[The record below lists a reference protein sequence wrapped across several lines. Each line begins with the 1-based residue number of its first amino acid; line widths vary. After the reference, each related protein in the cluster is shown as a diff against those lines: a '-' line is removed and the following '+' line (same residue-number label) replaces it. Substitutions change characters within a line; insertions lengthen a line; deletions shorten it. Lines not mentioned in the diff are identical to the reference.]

1 MSVRPAECRAGTTPR
16 DARVVALRIAV
27 GRPGAA
33 EQGRHRVG
41 GGLAGR
47 ARGVDQV
54 LVGFNLVPGQGIA
67 VAAQAGARGGDGGRV
82 ADVGDAPVAVGDEM
96 SYGAERRA
104 VVVDLDQVGRQAGRG
119 PVDEYDR
126 NARDSRDSRVEP
138 GMVVPGRA
146 EQQPGHPALHHPR
159 DDVALPGG
167 VPAGA
172 GDQHGPAV
180 PRHLQLHRV
189 DDLGEERIGDGLH
202 HEPDRG
208 VRARPQGPGH
218 RVGLEPQV
226 EHCRLDALPGDRRD
240 PRVVV
245 QDPRSGAQAH
255 PGRVRDVQKPGWPAD
270 RVLLGRALLRK
281 GAARTGCC
289 AIDGIRSLCPD
300 FAIDGKPGGGSTCLV
315 CPSPDRPRSPDPPR

>member
-16 DARVVALRIAV
+16 EARVVALRIAV
-27 GRPGAA
+27 GGPGAA
-33 EQGRHRVG
+33 EQCRHRVG
-41 GGLAGR
+41 GVLAGR
-47 ARGVDQV
+47 AFAVDEL

-67 VAAQAGARGGDGGRV
+67 VAAQAGAGGGDGGRV

-96 SYGAERRA
+96 GHRAERRA
-104 VVVDLDQVGRQAGRG
+104 VVVDLDQVGRQAGGG

-126 NARDSRDSRVEP
+126 DARVEP

-146 EQQPGHPALHHPR
+146 EQQPGHPALHHPP

-167 VPAGA
+167 IPAGA

-189 DDLGEERIGDGLH
+189 DDLGEERIGDGLD

-245 QDPRSGAQAH
+245 QDPRSGTQAH
-255 PGRVRDVQKPGWPAD
+255 PGRVRDVEEPGRPA
-270 RVLLGRALLRK
+270 GRARVP
-281 GAARTGCC
+281 GRV
-289 AIDGIRSLCPD
+289 RSM
-300 FAIDGKPGGGSTCLV
+300 A
-315 CPSPDRPRSPDPPR
+315 